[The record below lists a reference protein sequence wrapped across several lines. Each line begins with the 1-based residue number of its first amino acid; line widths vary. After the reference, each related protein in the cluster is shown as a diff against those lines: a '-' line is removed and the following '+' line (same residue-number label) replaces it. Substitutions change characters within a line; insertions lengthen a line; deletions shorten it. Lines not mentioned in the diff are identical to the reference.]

1 MSKRKITV
9 VIVCVF
15 VLCGVALAQ
24 APAKVDFR
32 RDVQPLFKAN
42 CIGCHGP
49 AQQMNGFRLDR
60 RSAAMKGG
68 TLAMIGP
75 GNSAA
80 SRLYLRLIGNQYG
93 MQMPPTGPLSQDQ
106 INIVKAWIDQG
117 AQWPDDL
124 AGEAPPP
131 PPDPKA
137 TRLMEALR
145 RGDAAAF
152 RKAVDTYIT
161 TDPKAVNG
169 RCPGGSTPLM
179 YAVFY
184 GDAAMVRFLLEKGAD
199 PNIANDA
206 GATALMWAAGDLEKT
221 RLLVEHGADV
231 NAHSDGGRTP
241 LMIAAGRFGSGAA
254 VKLLLE
260 HGANPS
266 ATAPG
271 LVVPLSVLSE
281 AASTGDQAA
290 VEMLLDHGADLKAAG
305 LLPLVFSIM
314 TNCAKCIDA
323 FSKGAPPELLSVAMT
338 LLAPPLGDARM
349 VKTMLDRGAS
359 ANAQD
364 PNGNTILMLA
374 ASSGAMPVDIVK
386 TLIDHGA
393 EVNAK
398 NPDGMTA
405 LDLAKRHGHTPVVDV
420 LVQAGA
426 KQTNVTEIKAPAETA
441 AKPKPAASA
450 REAVARSIPALQ
462 KSDVTFLK
470 KAGCVSCHNNTMTAM
485 TVAAARKQKLPVDDQ
500 IARSQLKAVAAYL
513 DSWRERALLGVGIP
527 GDADTVSPILIAM
540 AAQSYPPDATTD
552 AMAAFVRSRQLPNGM
567 WVPIAHRP
575 PLELSV
581 FVVTAQS
588 LRALQVYAPKPQRE
602 EYQKSIQLAAA
613 WLTKTP
619 PETNQDRAFQL
630 MGLEWSG
637 GDKAVIKKAAGE
649 LLRAQRPDGGWSQ
662 IPTLASDAYATG
674 QALVAL
680 KDSGAAAVTDPAYQ
694 RGVRFLMN
702 SQLEDGSWL
711 VKTRAMP
718 IQPYFESDFPHG
730 HDQWISAS
738 ATNWATL
745 ALVASATPEAGASR
759 TAGQ

>member
-1 MSKRKITV
+1 MSKRNVTSA
-9 VIVCVF
+9 IVCTL
-15 VLCGVALAQ
+15 VLCGAALAQ

-32 RDVQPLFKAN
+32 RDVQPIFKAN

-49 AQQMNGFRLDR
+49 TQQMNGFRLDR

-75 GNSAA
+75 GNSSG
-80 SRLYLRLIGNQYG
+80 SRLYLRLVGNQYG

-152 RKAVDTYIT
+152 QIALGD
-161 TDPKAVNG
+161 DPKAVNG
-169 RCPGGSTPLM
+169 KGPGGSTPLM

-184 GDAAMVRFLLEKGAD
+184 GDAATVSLLLDRGAN

-221 RLLVEHGADV
+221 RLLVDHGADV
-231 NAHSDGGRTP
+231 NARSDGGRTP
-241 LMIAAGRFGSGAA
+241 LMITAGRGGSGAA
-254 VKLLLE
+254 VKFLLE

-266 ATAPG
+266 ATSPG
-271 LVVPLSVLSE
+271 LLGDVSALSE
-281 AASTGDQAA
+281 AASTGDGA
-290 VEMLLDHGADLKAAG
+290 VVQMLIDRGADVKAAG
-305 LLPLVFSIM
+305 FLPLPMSAF
-314 TNCAKCIDA
+314 TNCGKCLDA
-323 FSKGAPPELLSVAMT
+323 FVKGAPPDLLNAAAAFV
-338 LLAPPLGDARM
+338 APPLGDASAM
-349 VKTMLDRGAS
+349 KLLLDRGAS
-359 ANAQD
+359 VNAKD
-364 PNGNTILMLA
+364 PGGNTILMLA
-374 ASSGAMPVDIVK
+374 ASSEAMLSDVVK
-386 TLIDHGA
+386 RLIDGGA
-393 EVNAK
+393 DVKAK
-398 NPDGMTA
+398 NSEGMTA
-405 LDLAKRHGHTPVVDV
+405 LDLAKRNGHTPIVDV

-426 KQTNVTEIKAPAETA
+426 KESEAPVEAA
-441 AKPKPAASA
+441 AKPKLAASP
-450 REAVARSIPALQ
+450 REAVQRSIPALQ
-462 KSDVTFLK
+462 RADVTFLK
-470 KAGCVSCHNNTMTAM
+470 KAGCVSCHNNTSTAI

-500 IARSQLKAVAAYL
+500 IARSQIKAIGAYL
-513 DSWRERALLGVGIP
+513 GSWRERALLGVGIP
-527 GDADTVSPILIAM
+527 GDADTVAPILVAM
-540 AAQSYPPDATTD
+540 AAESYPPDVSTD
-552 AMAAFVRSRQLPNGM
+552 AMAAFLKSKQLPNGM
-567 WVPIAHRP
+567 WAPQGHRP
-575 PLELSV
+575 PLEMSA

-588 LRALQVYAPKPQRE
+588 MRALQVYAPKPQRA

-613 WLTKTP
+613 WLSKTP
-619 PETNQDRAFQL
+619 PQSNQDCAFQL
-630 MGLEWSG
+630 LGLAWSG
-637 GDKAVIKKAAGE
+637 GDRAVIRKAAGE
-649 LLRAQRPDGGWSQ
+649 LTRTQRPDGGWSQ

-680 KDSGAAAVTDPAYQ
+680 RDSGAAAVTDPAYQ
-694 RGVRFLMN
+694 RGVRFLLN
-702 SQLEDGSWL
+702 SQLEDGSWH

-730 HDQWISAS
+730 HDQWISAA

-745 ALVASATPEAGASR
+745 ALVASATPESGASR
-759 TAGQ
+759 TGGQ

>member
-1 MSKRKITV
+1 MSKRNVTGA
-9 VIVCVF
+9 IVCAF
-15 VLCGVALAQ
+15 VLSGAALAQ

-68 TLAMIGP
+68 TIAVIGA
-75 GNSAA
+75 GNSAG

-106 INIVKAWIDQG
+106 IDIVKAWIDEG
-117 AQWPDDL
+117 APWPDDL
-124 AGEAPPP
+124 AGETPLP

-137 TRLMEALR
+137 TRLIEALR
-145 RGDAAAF
+145 RGDAQAF
-152 RKAVDTYIT
+152 RKAVTE
-161 TDPKAVNG
+161 DPKVVNG
-169 RCPGGSTPLM
+169 RCPGGSTLLM

-184 GDAAMVRFLLEKGAD
+184 GDASMVRLLLDQGAN

-221 RLLVEHGADV
+221 RLLVDHGADV
-231 NAHSDGGRTP
+231 NARSDGGRTP
-241 LMIAAGRFGSGAA
+241 LMITAGRGGSGAA
-254 VKLLLE
+254 VKFLLE

-271 LVVPLSVLSE
+271 LVAPLSVLSE
-281 AASTGDQAA
+281 AASTGDEAV
-290 VEMLLDHGADLKAAG
+290 VEMLIEHGADVKAAG
-305 LLPLVFSIM
+305 FLPLVFSVFA
-314 TNCAKCIDA
+314 NCAKCIET
-323 FSKGAPPELLSVAMT
+323 FSKGAPPDFFNIAVVF
-338 LLAPPLGDARM
+338 LAPPLGDARM

-359 ANAQD
+359 PNAQD
-364 PNGNTILMLA
+364 PSGNTILMLA
-374 ASSGAMPVDIVK
+374 ASSGAMPVDVVK

-393 EVNAK
+393 DVNAK
-398 NPDGMTA
+398 NPEGMTA

-426 KQTNVTEIKAPAETA
+426 KETKASAEVVV
-441 AKPKPAASA
+441 KPKPAASA

-462 KSDVTFLK
+462 RTDVTFLK

-500 IARSQLKAVAAYL
+500 IARSQLKAIAAYL
-513 DSWRERALLGVGIP
+513 DSWRERAMLGVGIP
-527 GDADTVSPILIAM
+527 GDADTVSPILMAM
-540 AAQSYPPDATTD
+540 AAQNYPPDATTD

-567 WVPIAHRP
+567 WAPIAHRP

-581 FVVTAQS
+581 FLVTAQS
-588 LRALQVYAPKPQRE
+588 LRALQVYAPKPQHE

-613 WLTKTP
+613 WLSKTP
-619 PETNQDRAFQL
+619 PQTNQDRAYQL
-630 MGLEWSG
+630 MGLAWAG
-637 GDKAVIKKAAGE
+637 GDKAVIRKDAGE

-662 IPTLASDAYATG
+662 IPTLTSDAYATG

-680 KDSGAAAVTDPAYQ
+680 KDCGATAITDPAYQ

-702 SQLEDGSWL
+702 SQLEDGSWH

-718 IQPYFESDFPHG
+718 IQPYFESGFPHG

-745 ALVASATPEAGASR
+745 ALVASASPEAGASR
-759 TAGQ
+759 TGGQ